1 MQQRV
6 QRVVLAPQVD
16 VDPVAA
22 AANPTEGAAHPLVHD
37 LEIMRD
43 LHRQEPWKSIIP
55 MSPVTRAE
63 TALRMSTSLMQRCT
77 SCAQHASS
85 SSMSAPRQMSGE
97 ICSLT
102 LPCSERPRKSAT

>member
-37 LEIMRD
+37 IEVARD
-43 LHRQEPWKSIIP
+43 LQSSLKRHCDVGPYFGWKK
-55 MSPVTRAE
+55 MSHCCGGSGVMRYARAN
-63 TALRMSTSLMQRCT
+63 
-77 SCAQHASS
+77 
-85 SSMSAPRQMSGE
+85 
-97 ICSLT
+97 
-102 LPCSERPRKSAT
+102 SE